1 MMMRAHGADLCYTMM
16 LNAGHFLALDP
27 TLRQCF
33 FQTCQA
39 DRSAAPICCTPST
52 ESADVPTGQVSAN

>member
-39 DRSAAPICCTPST
+39 DRSAAPICCTPFH
-52 ESADVPTGQVSAN
+52 